1 MDRESWL
8 PVVGLMLL
16 AACTASER
24 QRPIGLGD
32 VYTGAGSLESVRR
45 QLQGTWELVSLESSP
60 APGAPLVAI
69 KATGT
74 LVYDEY
80 GNLQIEAHTV
90 DPAAPAAAR
99 EFALLT
105 FKGRAAIDPVKKE
118 LQMLDMT
125 GNADPTEVL
134 APERRRRFDVDVDTL
149 KLSSLDE
156 KGQPVA
162 TSTWRRRK

>member
-8 PVVGLMLL
+8 PIAGLLLL

-24 QRPIGLGD
+24 QRPIGMGD

-60 APGAPLVAI
+60 EPGAPRVVI

-80 GNLQIEAHTV
+80 GNLRIDAHTI
-90 DPAAPAAAR
+90 DPAAPVAAR
-99 EFALLT
+99 EAVLLT

-118 LQMLDMT
+118 LQLLDMT
-125 GNADPTEVL
+125 GNVDPGEVL
-134 APERRRRFDVDVDTL
+134 APERRRRFDIDADTL
-149 KLSSLDE
+149 KLSSIGE
-156 KGQPVA
+156 KGETVA
-162 TSTWRRRK
+162 TSTWRRTK